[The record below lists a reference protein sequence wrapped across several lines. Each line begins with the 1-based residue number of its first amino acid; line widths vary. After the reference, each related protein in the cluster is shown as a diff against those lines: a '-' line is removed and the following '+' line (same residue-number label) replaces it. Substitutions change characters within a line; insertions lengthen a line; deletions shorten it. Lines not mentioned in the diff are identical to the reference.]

1 MFDSLSEETQLI
13 LMIIGIAVLFALV
26 SWNTKRNKNKLYGR
40 KKRNFKKNYF
50 DKKEK
55 NNQ

>member
-13 LMIIGIAVLFALV
+13 LMIVGMAVLFILV
-26 SWNTKRNKNKLYGR
+26 SWNTKRNKNKLYDRR
-40 KKRNFKKNYF
+40 KRSFKKNYF

-55 NNQ
+55 K

>member
-1 MFDSLSEETQLI
+1 MFNSLSEETQLI
-13 LMIIGIAVLFALV
+13 LMIIGIALLFILV
-26 SWNTKRNKNKLYGR
+26 SWNTKRNKSKLYGR

-55 NNQ
+55 K

>member
-1 MFDSLSEETQLI
+1 MFDSLSEEIQLI
-13 LMIIGIAVLFALV
+13 LMVVGIAILFIAV

-50 DKKEK
+50 DKKK
-55 NNQ
+55 KQ